1 MSEERKRGGL
11 DIADDAEAQS
21 GGKPDFSAFKPR
33 ALAHPDSVEPARR
46 SADVSGFTTRHAT
59 PPSTPQ
65 PAPQPATLPIAPQA
79 RIDGRKLRATTRT
92 TQLNIAVHPDTKDR
106 FWTLAH
112 AAGAQTGEDFLKRL
126 LDGFMNGFRGKDAP

>member
-11 DIADDAEAQS
+11 DIADDEEAQS

-33 ALAHPDSVEPARR
+33 AQAHPDSVEPARR
-46 SADVSGFTTRHAT
+46 SANISGFTTRHAAT
-59 PPSTPQ
+59 PPSAPQ
-65 PAPQPATLPIAPQA
+65 AAPQPATPPVAPQA
-79 RIDGRKLRATTRT
+79 RIDGRKLRATNRT

-112 AAGAQTGEDFLKRL
+112 AADAQTGEDFLKRL
-126 LDGFMNGFRGKDAP
+126 LDGFMRTGKE

>member
-11 DIADDAEAQS
+11 DIADDAEAQ
-21 GGKPDFSAFKPR
+21 GGGTPDFSAFKPR
-33 ALAHPDSVEPARR
+33 TQAHPESVEPARR
-46 SADVSGFTTRHAT
+46 SADISGFTSRHAA
-59 PPSTPQ
+59 PTPQ
-65 PAPQPATLPIAPQA
+65 PAQQPATPPVAPPVVPQA
-79 RIDGRKLRATTRT
+79 RIDGRRLRATNRT

-126 LDGFMNGFRGKDAP
+126 LDGFMRTGKE

>member
-33 ALAHPDSVEPARR
+33 AQAHPDSVEPARR
-46 SADVSGFTTRHAT
+46 SADVSGFTTRHAAP

-65 PAPQPATLPIAPQA
+65 PAQQPATPPAVPQP
-79 RIDGRKLRATTRT
+79 RIDGRRLRATNRT

-112 AAGAQTGEDFLKRL
+112 AVGAQTGEDFLKRL
-126 LDGFMNGFRGKDAP
+126 LDGFMRTGKE

>member
-11 DIADDAEAQS
+11 DIADDQGAQ
-21 GGKPDFSAFKPR
+21 GGDTPDFSAFKPR
-33 ALAHPDSVEPARR
+33 AQAHPDSVEPARR
-46 SADVSGFTTRHAT
+46 SADISGFTTRHAAP

-65 PAPQPATLPIAPQA
+65 PVPQPATPPVAPQA
-79 RIDGRKLRATTRT
+79 RIDGRRLRATNRT

-126 LDGFMNGFRGKDAP
+126 LDGFMRTGKE

>member
-1 MSEERKRGGL
+1 MSEGRKRGGL

-33 ALAHPDSVEPARR
+33 AQAHPDSVEPAQL
-46 SADVSGFTTRHAT
+46 SADVSGFTTRHAA
-59 PPSTPQ
+59 PPPPTPQ
-65 PAPQPATLPIAPQA
+65 PAPQPAPPPAAPQA
-79 RIDGRKLRATTRT
+79 RIDGRKLRATNRT

-126 LDGFMNGFRGKDAP
+126 LDGFMRTGKE

>member
-11 DIADDAEAQS
+11 DIADDTEAQS
-21 GGKPDFSAFKPR
+21 GGKPDFSTFKPR
-33 ALAHPDSVEPARR
+33 AQAHPDSVEPARR
-46 SADVSGFTTRHAT
+46 SADISGFTTRHAAT

-65 PAPQPATLPIAPQA
+65 PATPPAAPQA
-79 RIDGRKLRATTRT
+79 RIDGRKLRATNRT

>member
-11 DIADDAEAQS
+11 DIADDAEAQ
-21 GGKPDFSAFKPR
+21 GGGTPDFSAFKPR
-33 ALAHPDSVEPARR
+33 AQAHPESVEPARQ
-46 SADVSGFTTRHAT
+46 SADISGFTTRHAAVQ
-59 PPSTPQ
+59 PPTPQ
-65 PAPQPATLPIAPQA
+65 PAPQPVTPQP
-79 RIDGRKLRATTRT
+79 RIDGRRLRATNRT

-126 LDGFMNGFRGKDAP
+126 LDGFMRTGKE